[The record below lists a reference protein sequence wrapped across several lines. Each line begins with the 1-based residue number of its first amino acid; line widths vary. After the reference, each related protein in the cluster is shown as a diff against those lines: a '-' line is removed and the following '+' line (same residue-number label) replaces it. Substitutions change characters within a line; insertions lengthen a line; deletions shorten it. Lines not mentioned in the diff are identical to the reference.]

1 MFKCELSGP
10 DHILGA
16 KGSGA
21 AVDRASVE
29 TAMSDQRGEL
39 DAFLGYSSSNQLK
52 TNCYKPPLCEQL
64 FTVSAALPESG
75 LRVVNHGGPERG

>member
-1 MFKCELSGP
+1 MCLGP
-10 DHILGA
+10 NHILGE

-39 DAFLGYSSSNQLK
+39 DAFLGSSSPNQLR
-52 TNCYKPPLCEQL
+52 TNCSKPALHEQL
-64 FTVSAALPESG
+64 FTVSAALPDSG
-75 LRVVNHGGPERG
+75 LRAVNHGGPQRG